1 MIRLLQTPLSIH
13 QHLLD
18 SSSTLP
24 DSTAFPGFNSICRIQ
39 QHLPDSSAF
48 AGHTVKQIEH
58 FIPSDCKEQVSG
70 VRLHNSRLQGLFTH
84 TMFTLMFT
92 LMFTIML
99 KQSTNSKEA
108 HQPALGW

>member
-1 MIRLLQTPLSIH
+1 
-13 QHLLD
+13 
-18 SSSTLP
+18 
-24 DSTAFPGFNSICRIQ
+24 
-39 QHLPDSSAF
+39 
-48 AGHTVKQIEH
+48 
-58 FIPSDCKEQVSG
+58 